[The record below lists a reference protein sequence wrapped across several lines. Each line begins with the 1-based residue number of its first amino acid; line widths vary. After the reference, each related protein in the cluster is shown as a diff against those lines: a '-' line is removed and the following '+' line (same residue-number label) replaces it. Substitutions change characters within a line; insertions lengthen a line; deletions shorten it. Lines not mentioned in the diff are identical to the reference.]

1 MSETQ
6 TSNDKKTG
14 DGKSAGSWWGTFG
27 VNVSNGYNDCRESL
41 TTTAYQQKGS
51 YWDWAGSVALYMLV
65 AIFLSVIMALP
76 ALDIV
81 VTAGKP
87 KTVLTANDGYT
98 FSGIFSDS
106 HQNNQFVVSHI
117 SSSTHSD
124 IVYDISFNGRHKIK
138 NGVSEFNILSDTT
151 LVPHSSYDGSLLA
164 VERRPFH
171 SMVYESEEDN
181 GDTNMIAQFVFN
193 NAEAVNLGE
202 TGEIVSN
209 VSPHQMM
216 RVGTGLYLSG
226 IGSDTRVTC
235 LNGETD
241 TSHLEGKLLK
251 IDVNHA
257 DREHTSEL
265 RAVSLTRMDDVR
277 AYIFPKANDNKTVFI
292 LDDDSIYRY
301 RYDSGDWTRESALS
315 VSLDTVLNA
324 SLTPID
330 DDRVVISSNSGITIA
345 DFTRDNGMI
354 AYPFSTDNHTNS
366 LVIRQDDDSVLVA
379 CIIDNRLHV
388 FDEDMQLR
396 QSQNGQFSHV
406 HQNRIVSYADG
417 PNNYVYYVDSKH
429 NNKIECVNVRSVS

>member
-1 MSETQ
+1 MSGPNQKAGE
-6 TSNDKKTG
+6 NTG
-14 DGKSAGSWWGTFG
+14 DGESWWGTFG
-27 VNVSNGYNDCRESL
+27 VNVTNGYNDCKQSL

-87 KTVLTANDGYT
+87 KTVLTANEGYN
-98 FSGIFSDS
+98 FSGILSDS

-124 IVYDISFNGRHKIK
+124 IVYDISFNGRTKIK
-138 NGVSEFNILSDTT
+138 NGVSAFNILSNTT
-151 LVPHSSYDGSLLA
+151 MVPHSSYDGSLLA

-171 SMVYESEEDN
+171 SMVYESEDDN
-181 GDTNMIAQFVFN
+181 GDTKMNAQFVFN
-193 NAEAVNLGE
+193 NAEAVNVGDK
-202 TGEIVSN
+202 GDIVSD

-226 IGSDTRVTC
+226 IGRDKRVSC
-235 LNGETD
+235 SNGATD
-241 TSHLEGKLLK
+241 TILEGKLLM
-251 IDVNHA
+251 IDVNHK
-257 DREHTSEL
+257 DLENTSEL
-265 RAVSLTRMDDVR
+265 RAVSLTRMEKVR
-277 AYIFPKANDNKTVFI
+277 AYIFPKASDNKTVFI
-292 LDDDSIYRY
+292 LDDDSIKRY
-301 RYDSGDWTRESALS
+301 RYVSGDWKRESTLS
-315 VSLDTVLNA
+315 VSLNTVLNA